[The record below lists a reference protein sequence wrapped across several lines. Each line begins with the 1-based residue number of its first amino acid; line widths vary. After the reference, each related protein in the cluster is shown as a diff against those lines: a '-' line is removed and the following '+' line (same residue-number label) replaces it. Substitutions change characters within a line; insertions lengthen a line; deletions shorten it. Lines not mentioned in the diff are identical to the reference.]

1 MRAVH
6 AARKGEV
13 EYFGVVVNTGSRDET
28 EHEQGLAHFVEHTI
42 FKGTKKR
49 RSWHI
54 INRMESIGGELN
66 AYTTKE
72 ETVVYTVFPRGALS
86 RAAELVSDLICESVF
101 PESELE
107 KERDVVSDEISS
119 YLDTPSEAIF
129 DDFDENIFAG
139 SPMAHNILGTSS
151 NLALFTPQVCRSWLD
166 RRYTPASMVVFYS
179 GPSSAKRLFEIV
191 EKNFG
196 RLNHDMAANN
206 RQIPLVNPVFDITL
220 DKGLHQC
227 HTIAGAR
234 IAGLLDNHRHAF
246 SLLVNMIGGPGMN
259 SLLNFEL
266 REKRGLVYTVDASS
280 ALYSDCGL
288 ITVYYGCDYT
298 DEEKCRELLCSTL
311 CRLYDTVTA
320 NVLDRAK
327 KQFIGQ
333 LALSRQ
339 NFENVAISAGRHT
352 LFHGSALTPAQ
363 IDERIRSVSLDDFRH
378 SLSCVL
384 PENLSF
390 LTFR

>member
-1 MRAVH
+1 MRIVH

-13 EYFGVVVNTGSRDET
+13 EYFGVVVDAGSRDEK

-72 ETVVYTVFPRGALS
+72 ETVIYTVFPRGALN
-86 RAAELVSDLICESVF
+86 RAAELVSDLICQSVF

-139 SPMAHNILGTSS
+139 SSMAHNILGTAS
-151 NLALFTPQVCRSWLD
+151 NLTGFTPEICRGWLD
-166 RRYTPASMVVFYS
+166 RHYTPSSMVLFYS
-179 GPSSAKRLFEIV
+179 GPSSSKRVFEIAGKYFTHLSYALAPNSRKQPIV
-191 EKNFG
+191 
-196 RLNHDMAANN
+196 N
-206 RQIPLVNPVFDITL
+206 RPFDIVL

-234 IAGLLDNHRHAF
+234 IPGLLDPLRHAF
-246 SLLVNMIGGPGMN
+246 ALLVNMIGGPGMN

-288 ITVYYGCDYT
+288 LTVYYGCDNE
-298 DEEKCRELLCSTL
+298 DEKKCRELLCSTL
-311 CRLYDTVTA
+311 SRLYENVTA
-320 NVLDRAK
+320 RALERAK

-339 NFENVAISAGRHT
+339 NFENAAIAAARYT
-352 LFHGSALTPAQ
+352 LYHGAAMTPAQ
-363 IDERIRSVSLDDFRH
+363 IDDKIKSVNIDELRQAV
-378 SLSCVL
+378 SCIL

-390 LTFR
+390 LTFK

>member
-1 MRAVH
+1 MRIVH
-6 AARKGEV
+6 AAQKGEV
-13 EYFGVVVNTGSRDET
+13 EYFGVVVDAGSRDEK

-72 ETVVYTVFPRGALS
+72 ETVIYTVFPRGALN
-86 RAAELVSDLICESVF
+86 RAAELISDLICQSVF
-101 PESELE
+101 PEGELE
-107 KERDVVSDEISS
+107 KERDVVSDEINS

-139 SPMAHNILGTSS
+139 SSMAHNILGTDS
-151 NLALFTPQVCRSWLD
+151 NLTGFTSEMCRGWLD
-166 RRYTPASMVVFYS
+166 SHYTPSSMALFYS
-179 GPSSAKRLFEIV
+179 GPSSAKRVFEIAG
-191 EKNFG
+191 KNFG
-196 RLNHDMAANN
+196 HLSHDGSPND
-206 RQIPLVNPVFDITL
+206 RQIPPINNNFDITL

-234 IAGLLDNHRHAF
+234 IPGLLDKQRYAF
-246 SLLVNMIGGPGMN
+246 ALLVNMIGGPGMN

-266 REKRGLVYTVDASS
+266 REKRGLVYTADASS

-288 ITVYYGCDYT
+288 LTIYYGCDHD
-298 DEEKCRELLCSTL
+298 DEKQCRELLCNTL
-311 CRLYDTVTA
+311 TRLHENVTLRA
-320 NVLDRAK
+320 LERAK

-339 NFENVAISAGRHT
+339 NFENAVIAAGRYT
-352 LFHGSALTPAQ
+352 LYHGAALTPSQ
-363 IDERIRSVSLDDFRH
+363 IDDRIKSLNMDDFRQAV
-378 SLSCVL
+378 SYIL
-384 PENLSF
+384 PDNLSF
-390 LTFR
+390 LTFK